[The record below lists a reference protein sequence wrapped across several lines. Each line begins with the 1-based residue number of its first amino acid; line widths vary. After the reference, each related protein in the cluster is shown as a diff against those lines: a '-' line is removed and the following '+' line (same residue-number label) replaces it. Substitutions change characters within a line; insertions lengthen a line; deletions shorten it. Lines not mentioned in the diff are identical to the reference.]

1 MTIKKTQRSLKP
13 ITKVRNGGIAGII
26 ANGLFE
32 LTPWE
37 ESGSLKGWLSA
48 GIVLL
53 VAYFTKSAIDE

>member
-1 MTIKKTQRSLKP
+1 MTITKTQRTAKP
-13 ITKVRNGGIAGII
+13 TRKVAAGGLAGVI

-53 VAYFTKSAIDE
+53 VAYFTKSALDE